1 MVIEHYTD
9 NHSEDLSCGDYEGYN
24 VLLKLLDHAVNKD
37 LANRGE
43 TGGHHDV
50 LDELWITSGELIR
63 GVHLARGDGVA
74 PAE

>member
-43 TGGHHDV
+43 TGGHDDV
-50 LDELWITSGELIR
+50 LDELWITSGELI
-63 GVHLARGDGVA
+63 
-74 PAE
+74 